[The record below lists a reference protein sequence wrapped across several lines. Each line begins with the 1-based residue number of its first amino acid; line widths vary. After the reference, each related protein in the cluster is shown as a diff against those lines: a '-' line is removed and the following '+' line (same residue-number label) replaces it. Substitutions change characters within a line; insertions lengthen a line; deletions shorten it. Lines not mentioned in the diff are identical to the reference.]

1 MSKLILILFLLIA
14 IIFVSFSNPTPNQ
27 VQADNKE
34 DFEVNNSVM
43 ICCTWGEKLKDGK
56 LTYNIEGEVS
66 TEKKEAVRD
75 AITDWDDMLNFV
87 EFIEIPEKDKAQ
99 QKEKPD
105 IQIKFLKDGS
115 EFTEYGAETAGHTKT
130 KLNKFGFIKF
140 NLVTIAEGGLGKIFD
155 KKTIETIA
163 KHEIGHTLGLGHAN
177 FKSNLMTTKIDF
189 AAETISQ
196 CELEAVQQANSWKFL
211 AKDNKN
217 DVPRLSSTSKVICKS

>member
-1 MSKLILILFLLIA
+1 LSKLILILFLLIV
-14 IIFVSFSNPTPNQ
+14 IIFVSFSNPTPHQ
-27 VQADNKE
+27 VQAANEE

-66 TEKKEAVRD
+66 AEKKEAVRD
-75 AITDWDDMLNFV
+75 AIRDWDDMLNFV
-87 EFIEIPEKDKAQ
+87 EFIEIPEKDEAQ

-211 AKDNKN
+211 AKDNN

>member
-1 MSKLILILFLLIA
+1 LSKLILILFLLTA
-14 IIFVSFSNPTPNQ
+14 IIFVSFSNPTRHQ
-27 VQADNKE
+27 VQAANEE

-75 AITDWDDMLNFV
+75 AIRDWDDMLNFV
-87 EFIEIPEKDKAQ
+87 EFIEIPEKDEAQ

-211 AKDNKN
+211 AKDNN

>member
-1 MSKLILILFLLIA
+1 LSKLILILFLLIA
-14 IIFVSFSNPTPNQ
+14 IIFVSFLNPTPHH

-66 TEKKEAVRD
+66 AEKKEAVRD
-75 AITDWDDMLNFV
+75 AIRDWDDMLNFV
-87 EFIEIPEKDKAQ
+87 EFIEIPEKDEAQ

-211 AKDNKN
+211 AKDNN

>member
-1 MSKLILILFLLIA
+1 
-14 IIFVSFSNPTPNQ
+14 
-27 VQADNKE
+27 
-34 DFEVNNSVM
+34 M
-43 ICCTWGEKLKDGK
+43 ICCTWGEKLNDGK

-66 TEKKEAVRD
+66 AEKKEAVRD
-75 AITDWDDMLNFV
+75 AIRDWDDMLNFV
-87 EFIEIPEKDKAQ
+87 EFIEIPEKDEAQ
-99 QKEKPD
+99 QKQKPD

-211 AKDNKN
+211 AKPDNN

>member
-1 MSKLILILFLLIA
+1 LSKLILILFLLIV
-14 IIFVSFSNPTPNQ
+14 IIFVSFSNPTPHQ
-27 VQADNKE
+27 VQAANEE

-66 TEKKEAVRD
+66 AEKKEAVRD
-75 AITDWDDMLNFV
+75 AIRDWDDMLNFV
-87 EFIEIPEKDKAQ
+87 EFIEIPENDKAQ

-211 AKDNKN
+211 AKDNN

>member
-43 ICCTWGEKLKDGK
+43 ICCTWGEKLNDGK

-66 TEKKEAVRD
+66 AEKKEAVRD
-75 AITDWDDMLNFV
+75 AIRDWDDMLNFV
-87 EFIEIPEKDKAQ
+87 EFIEIPEKDEAQ

-211 AKDNKN
+211 AKDNN

>member
-66 TEKKEAVRD
+66 AEKKEAVRD
-75 AITDWDDMLNFV
+75 AIRDWDDMLNFV
-87 EFIEIPEKDKAQ
+87 EFIEIPEKDEAQ

-211 AKDNKN
+211 AKNNN